1 MATKNFNAR
10 ISLKYDSYAN
20 WIANDPVLLVGEVA
34 IATVPTKKDG
44 IEQVPAVVM
53 KVGDGTSKYS
63 ELQFVSGLAADIY
76 DWAKAATKPTYSA
89 DEITGLDAYI
99 SGQIQDTNTQYQI
112 VVDETNPRKFQL
124 QSHEKG
130 VSAWTNVGDPITIP
144 ASVLETGEANGTVK
158 FNGTEVAVAGLKSA
172 AYTESSAYDA
182 AGAAAEVLGATSDT
196 SDKNTVYGVKALA
209 NEAKTVAD
217 GKVASVAA
225 TADKGIDV
233 SGTATAPTIGI
244 KLDPAAGN
252 AATLSATGLM
262 VTVPA
267 AAEYT
272 IAKLTTAEAGY
283 LATYQLQKDGTGV
296 GEKINIPKDYLVK
309 SAEVKTS
316 TGTGDPSGFDEGVKY
331 IDFTINTKVG
341 TGAESHIYLNVADL
355 VDVYTSGSGAND
367 AVKIAISSDNK
378 ISATVT
384 DKGITLAMLSEGV
397 QTSLGKADTAL
408 QKASITTG
416 SANGTIAVGGED
428 VAVKGLGSAA
438 YANTADFDAS
448 GSADA
453 VLGSASD
460 AATANTVYGAKAA
473 AAAAQAKADSNATEI
488 AKKIDATA
496 VSAIGKSG
504 NIKDAIQ
511 TEGDYIIFN
520 CGNSNTVI

>member
-34 IATVPTKKDG
+34 IATIPTKQNG

-53 KVGDGTSKYS
+53 KVGDGTKKYS

-112 VVDETNPRKFQL
+112 VVDAENPRKFQL

-130 VSAWTNVGDPITIP
+130 VTEWTNVGNPITIP
-144 ASVLETGEANGTVK
+144 ASVLETGTTNGTVK
-158 FNGTEVAVAGLKSA
+158 FNGTEVPVAGLKSA
-172 AYTESSAYDA
+172 AYTESTAYDK
-182 AGAAAEVLGATSDT
+182 AGAAADVLGKEADDST
-196 SDKNTVYGVKALA
+196 KATVYGARALA
-209 NEAKTVAD
+209 SAKV
-217 GKVASVAA
+217 GSVGA
-225 TADKGIDV
+225 TTNGGIEI
-233 SGTATAPTIGI
+233 SGTATVPTVGI
-244 KLDPAAGN
+244 KLDPATGN
-252 AATLSATGLM
+252 AASLSAAGLM

-316 TGTGDPSGFDEGVKY
+316 TGTGDPSGFPKDTKY
-331 IDFTINTKVG
+331 IDFTINTYDTESGSG
-341 TGAESHIYLNVADL
+341 TESHIYLNVADL
-355 VDVYTSGSGAND
+355 VDVYTTGSGAND
-367 AVKIAISSDNK
+367 AVKIAISTDNK

-384 DKGITLAMLSEGV
+384 AKGITLAMLADDV
-397 QTSLGKADTAL
+397 QTAIGKAGTAL
-408 QKASITTG
+408 QKADITTG
-416 SANGTIAVGGED
+416 GANGTIAVGGDD
-428 VAVKGLGSAA
+428 VAVKGLGTAA
-438 YANTADFDAS
+438 YQNVGAFDAA
-448 GSADA
+448 GAADA
-453 VLGSASD
+453 VLGSDAD
-460 AATANTVYGAKAA
+460 AAGTATVYGANKA
-473 AAAAQAKADSNATEI
+473 AAAAQAKADANATEI
-488 AKKIDATA
+488 AKKIDATS

-504 NIKDAIQ
+504 NINDAIQ
-511 TEGDYIIFN
+511 STGDYIIFN
-520 CGNSNTVI
+520 CGSSNTVI

>member
-34 IATVPTKKDG
+34 IATVPTKQNG

-53 KVGDGTSKYS
+53 KVGDGTKKYS

-112 VVDETNPRKFQL
+112 VVDAENPRKFQL

-130 VSAWTNVGDPITIP
+130 VTEWTNVGNPIEIP
-144 ASVLETGEANGTVK
+144 VSTLVTGATNGTVK
-158 FNGTEVAVAGLKSA
+158 FNGAEVAVKGLDSA
-172 AYTESSAYDA
+172 AYAKTTDFDA
-182 AGAAAEVLGATSDT
+182 AGAAAEVLG
-196 SDKNTVYGVKALA
+196 KNTDASTAATVYGARALA
-209 NEAKTVAD
+209 AS
-217 GKVASVAA
+217 KVGSVSA
-225 TADKGIDV
+225 TADKGIV
-233 SGTATAPTIGI
+233 IEGTAVAPTVGI
-244 KLDPAAGN
+244 KLDPKAGN
-252 AATLSATGLM
+252 AASLSDAGLL

-296 GEKINIPKDYLVK
+296 GAKINIPKDYLVK

-316 TGTGDPSGFDEGVKY
+316 TGTGDPSGFDAGVKY
-331 IDFTINTKVG
+331 IDFTINTYDTQSGSG
-341 TGAESHIYLNVADL
+341 TESHIYLNVADL
-355 VDVYTSGSGAND
+355 VDVYTSGSAAGD
-367 AVKIAISSDNK
+367 AIQIAISADNK

-384 DKGITLAMLSEGV
+384 NKGITLAMLADGV

-416 SANGTIAVGGED
+416 TANGTIAVGGTD
-428 VAVKGLGSAA
+428 VEVKGLGSAA
-438 YANTADFDAS
+438 YAATTDFDTA
-448 GSADA
+448 GAA
-453 VLGSASD
+453 AGVLGSD
-460 AATANTVYGAKAA
+460 ADVAGAATVYGANKA
-473 AAAAQAKADSNATEI
+473 AAAAQAKADANATEI
-488 AKKIDATA
+488 AKKIDATD

-504 NIKDAIQ
+504 NINDATQ
-511 TEGDYIIFN
+511 TAGDYIVFN
-520 CGNSNTVI
+520 CGSSNTVI

>member
-53 KVGDGTSKYS
+53 KVGDGTKKYS

-112 VVDETNPRKFQL
+112 VVDAENPRKFQL

-130 VSAWTNVGDPITIP
+130 VTEWTNVGEPITIP
-144 ASVLETGEANGTVK
+144 ASVLETGATNGTVK

-172 AYTESSAYDA
+172 AYTESTAYDE
-182 AGAAAEVLGATSDT
+182 AGAAAAVLGKETDDSTKA
-196 SDKNTVYGVKALA
+196 TVYGARALA
-209 NEAKTVAD
+209 SAKV
-217 GKVASVAA
+217 GSVGA
-225 TADKGIDV
+225 TANAGIEI
-233 SGTATAPTIGI
+233 SGTATVPTVGI
-244 KLDPAAGN
+244 KLDPATGN
-252 AATLSATGLM
+252 AASLSDAGLL

-283 LATYQLQKDGTGV
+283 LATYQLQKDGAGV
-296 GEKINIPKDYLVK
+296 GAKINIPKDYLVK

-316 TGTGDPSGFDEGVKY
+316 TGAGDPSGFDAGVKY
-331 IDFTINTKVG
+331 IDFTINTYDTQSGSG
-341 TGAESHIYLNVADL
+341 TESHIYLNVADL
-355 VDVYTSGSGAND
+355 VDVYTSGSATGD
-367 AVKIAISSDNK
+367 AIQIAISSDNK

-384 DKGITLAMLSEGV
+384 DKGITLAMLSDGV
-397 QTSLGKADTAL
+397 QASLGKADTAL

-416 SANGTIAVGGED
+416 TANGTIAVGGTD
-428 VAVKGLGSAA
+428 VEVKGLGSAA
-438 YANTADFDAS
+438 YAATADFDSA
-448 GSADA
+448 GSAA
-453 VLGSASD
+453 GVLGSDAD
-460 AATANTVYGAKAA
+460 AAGAATVYGANKAA
-473 AAAAQAKADSNATEI
+473 AAAQSKADANATEI

-504 NIKDAIQ
+504 NINDAIQ

-520 CGNSNTVI
+520 CGSSSTVI

>member
-34 IATVPTKKDG
+34 IATIPTKQNG

-53 KVGDGTSKYS
+53 KVGDGTKKYS
-63 ELQFVSGLAADIY
+63 ELPFVSGLSADIY
-76 DWAKAATKPTYSA
+76 DWAKAATKPSYTA
-89 DEITGLDAYI
+89 DEISGLSDYI

-112 VVDETNPRKFQL
+112 VVDAENPRKFQL

-130 VSAWTNVGDPITIP
+130 VVEWTNVGEPIEIP
-144 ASVLETGEANGTVK
+144 ASTLVTGTANGTVK
-158 FNGTEVAVAGLKSA
+158 FNDTDVAVKGLDSA
-172 AYTESSAYDA
+172 AYAKTTDFDA
-182 AGAAAEVLGATSDT
+182 AGAAAEVLG
-196 SDKNTVYGVKALA
+196 KNTDASTAATVYGVRALA
-209 NEAKTVAD
+209 TS
-217 GKVASVAA
+217 KVGSVSA
-225 TADKGIDV
+225 TADKGIV
-233 SGTATAPTIGI
+233 IEGTATAPTVGI
-244 KLDPAAGN
+244 KLDPKAGN
-252 AATLSATGLM
+252 AASLSDAGLL

-272 IAKLTTAEAGY
+272 IAKLTTAETGY

-316 TGTGDPSGFDEGVKY
+316 TGTGDPSGFDAGVKY
-331 IDFTINTKVG
+331 IDFTINTYDTQTGSG
-341 TGAESHIYLNVADL
+341 TESHIYLNVADL
-355 VDVYTSGSGAND
+355 VDVYTSGSATGD
-367 AVKIAISSDNK
+367 AIQIAISGDNK

-384 DKGITLAMLSEGV
+384 NKGITLAMLADDV
-397 QTSLGKADTAL
+397 QTAIGKAGTAL

-416 SANGTIAVGGED
+416 SANGTIAVGGDD

-438 YANTADFDAS
+438 YTES
-448 GSADA
+448 SAYDEA
-453 VLGSASD
+453 GAAAGVLGSNAD
-460 AATANTVYGAKAA
+460 AAGAATVYGANKA

-488 AKKIDATA
+488 AKKIDATD

-504 NIKDAIQ
+504 NINDAIQ
-511 TEGDYIIFN
+511 TAGDYIVFN
-520 CGNSNTVI
+520 CGSSNTVI

>member
-34 IATVPTKKDG
+34 IATVPTKQNG

-53 KVGDGTSKYS
+53 KVGDGTKKYS

-130 VSAWTNVGDPITIP
+130 VTEWTNVGDPITIP
-144 ASVLETGEANGTVK
+144 ASVLETGTTDGTVK
-158 FNGTEVAVAGLKSA
+158 FNGTEVPVAGLKSA
-172 AYTESSAYDA
+172 AYTESTAYDK
-182 AGAAAEVLGATSDT
+182 AGAAADVLGKEADDST
-196 SDKNTVYGVKALA
+196 KATVYGARALA
-209 NEAKTVAD
+209 SAKV
-217 GKVASVAA
+217 GSVGA
-225 TADKGIDV
+225 TTNGGIEI
-233 SGTATAPTIGI
+233 SGTATVPTVGI
-244 KLDPAAGN
+244 KLDPATGN
-252 AATLSATGLM
+252 AASLSAAGLM

-316 TGTGDPSGFDEGVKY
+316 TGTGDPSGFPKDTKY
-331 IDFTINTKVG
+331 IDFTINTYDTESGSG
-341 TGAESHIYLNVADL
+341 TESHIYLNVADL
-355 VDVYTSGSGAND
+355 VDVYTTGSGAND
-367 AVKIAISSDNK
+367 AVKIAISTDNK

-384 DKGITLAMLSEGV
+384 AKGITLAMLADDV
-397 QTSLGKADTAL
+397 QTAIGKAGTAL
-408 QKASITTG
+408 QKADITTG
-416 SANGTIAVGGED
+416 GANGTIAVGGDD
-428 VAVKGLGSAA
+428 VAVKGLGTAA
-438 YANTADFDAS
+438 YQNVGAFDSA
-448 GSADA
+448 GAADA
-453 VLGSASD
+453 VLGSDAD
-460 AATANTVYGAKAA
+460 AAGTATVYGANKA
-473 AAAAQAKADSNATEI
+473 AAAAQAKADANATEI
-488 AKKIDATA
+488 AKKIDATS

-504 NIKDAIQ
+504 NINDAIQ
-511 TEGDYIIFN
+511 STGDYIIFN
-520 CGNSNTVI
+520 CGSSNTVI